1 MHVPRIT
8 AALAVGA
15 LIFAGC
21 GGGGDSNKQLSYSE
35 FGQKADEVCKSA
47 NADIKQISSKL
58 NGDPANDAPILGQLI
73 PKLKDADS
81 KFKELK
87 PPDELKAD
95 FDEFNSITEQQITVT
110 EKAKSL
116 AESGDQAGYQA
127 QIQQLQALGSKSDE
141 NASKVGAK
149 ACISGNS

>member
-8 AALAVGA
+8 AAIAVGA
-15 LIFAGC
+15 IVFAGC
-21 GGGGDSNKQLSYSE
+21 GGGGDSNKTLSYSE
-35 FGQKADEVCKSA
+35 FGTKADEVCKTA

-73 PKLKDADS
+73 PKLKEADS
-81 KFKELK
+81 NFKELK

-95 FDEFNSITEQQITVT
+95 FDKFNSITEQQIAVT
-110 EKAKSL
+110 EKAKPL

-127 QIQQLQALGSKSDE
+127 QIQQLQSLGSQSDE
-141 NASKVGAK
+141 NASKLGAK
-149 ACISGNS
+149 SCVSNS